1 MHTIFGIFILVEEK
15 NVDFLLSRRRKE
27 SSDKL
32 YLFKSPD
39 KETKFAS

>member
-15 NVDFLLSRRRKE
+15 IVDFFLSRRRRE

-32 YLFKSPD
+32 YLFKSQVE
-39 KETKFAS
+39 ETKFAS